1 MSVGVTWLVEGH
13 LLLLN
18 SWGKVN
24 VDELAEMDTRIGT
37 MLENASVPLVH
48 GIHDHS
54 RAQQIPSAKDLM
66 KVKAGQNPRVGWLVI
81 IGLDNKLMKFFVS
94 VAGQVLNIRLRF
106 MNSLDEALAF
116 LQDIDSTLP
125 DLKTLDLAAAESR
138 IHQNAV
144 TLEKLPEAS

>member
-18 SWGKVN
+18 SWGNVN
-24 VDELAEMDTRIGT
+24 VDELTAMDSRIHD
-37 MLENASVPLVH
+37 MLTSSQVPLVH

-54 RAQQIPSAKDLM
+54 GASQIPSAKDLM
-66 KVKAGQNPRVGWLVI
+66 KVKSGHHPRVGWLII

-106 MNSLDEALAF
+106 MNSLEEALAF
-116 LQDIDSTLP
+116 LQDVDSTLP
-125 DLKTLDLAAAESR
+125 DLKVIDLTAAESR
-138 IHQNAV
+138 IRQNAV
-144 TLEKLPEAS
+144 TIEKLAEAS

>member
-18 SWGKVN
+18 SWGNVN
-24 VDELAEMDTRIGT
+24 VAELAAMDDRINEMLT
-37 MLENASVPLVH
+37 NATVPLVH

-54 RAQQIPSAKDLM
+54 KALQIPSAKDLM
-66 KVKAGQNPRVGWLVI
+66 KVKAGHNPRVGWLII

-106 MNSLDEALAF
+106 MNSLDEALTF
-116 LQDIDSTLP
+116 LQDIDGTLP
-125 DLKTLDLAAAESR
+125 NLKSIDLAAAEVR
-138 IHQNAV
+138 IHANAV